1 MTCLHGTC
9 LSLAENAAGPFALG
23 FQAPGDTEG
32 WWQLQRIPSL
42 SNAPLG
48 KAGSWLGALLWVAD
62 GTGDAQ
68 GVFMAFPMGSRS
80 SLVEQWCEA
89 GGLFVLPC
97 PLLGFTMD
105 NAEGN

>member
-1 MTCLHGTC
+1 M
-9 LSLAENAAGPFALG
+9 
-23 FQAPGDTEG
+23 
-32 WWQLQRIPSL
+32 
-42 SNAPLG
+42 
-48 KAGSWLGALLWVAD
+48 AD